1 MTSKV
6 LFHYILTLTMLFI
19 SSFAAFHGSEHISK
33 GTADLTKASVA
44 ETSSGFHSEPEYH
57 LAGESDSPR
66 TNHNIET
73 LCEACLV
80 LSNLT
85 AYGLKYNDI
94 NILPEKT
101 KHRLFNLVHSKR
113 QFFQTYHSRAPP
125 HNA

>member
-1 MTSKV
+1 MTSKF
-6 LFHYILTLTMLFI
+6 LCHYILTFTMLFI
-19 SSFAAFHGSEHISK
+19 SSFAAFHGNEHISI
-33 GTADLTKASVA
+33 GTADLTKDSFA
-44 ETSSGFHSEPEYH
+44 ETNNGFQSESEHH
-57 LAGESDSPR
+57 LAGEPEPPR

-73 LCEACLV
+73 LCETCLV

-85 AYGLKYNDI
+85 AYDLNYTDI

-101 KHRLFNLVHSKR
+101 KHRLFNLHHYKR